1 MVQFPSVSWIRPRRG
16 QSGGVKLAASLG
28 LPVTGIDLMTTADG
42 DFFCL
47 EVNPGLAFSY
57 Y

>member
-1 MVQFPSVSWIRPRRG
+1 
-16 QSGGVKLAASLG
+16 VKLAASLG

-42 DFFCL
+42 DFCL
-47 EVNPGLAFSY
+47 EVNLGLAFSY

>member
-1 MVQFPSVSWIRPRRG
+1 
-16 QSGGVKLAASLG
+16 VKLAASLG

-47 EVNPGLAFSY
+47 EVNLGLAFSY